1 MLKLIMSMI
10 KRDKVMSDTP
20 MTKLYWFDTELD
32 KVLKQGYNQGEA
44 LQIVLD
50 RLATM
55 DSIEWLEPRDKV
67 MSDTPIYDQLE
78 REYFKKH
85 GVSII
90 S

>member
-10 KRDKVMSDTP
+10 KRDKGIPVHSD
-20 MTKLYWFDTELD
+20 
-32 KVLKQGYNQGEA
+32 
-44 LQIVLD
+44 
-50 RLATM
+50 
-55 DSIEWLEPRDKV
+55 S
-67 MSDTPIYDQLE
+67 PIYDQME

>member
-10 KRDKVMSDTP
+10 KRDKGIYVNS
-20 MTKLYWFDTELD
+20 
-32 KVLKQGYNQGEA
+32 
-44 LQIVLD
+44 
-50 RLATM
+50 
-55 DSIEWLEPRDKV
+55 S
-67 MSDTPIYDQLE
+67 TPIYDEME